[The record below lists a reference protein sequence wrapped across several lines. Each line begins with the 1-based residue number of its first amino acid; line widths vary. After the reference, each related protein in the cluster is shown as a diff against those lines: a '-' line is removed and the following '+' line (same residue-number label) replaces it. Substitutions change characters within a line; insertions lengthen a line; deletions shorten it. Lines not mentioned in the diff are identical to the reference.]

1 VRSVARLLAAVALP
15 ALAAG
20 CATGDSTAT
29 TTLPEYGTV
38 ADFTAFVQPVLAAG
52 CASLDCHGDPG
63 RPLRLYSLNGL
74 RLTDELRGEDES
86 EPEMTANMLSIAG
99 LDPEDTQIEDQLLLL
114 KPLAV
119 AAGGFHHVGGDLWP
133 DQSEP
138 AYRCLHSWFRSG
150 TSDAD
155 AQAICQRAAP

>member
-1 VRSVARLLAAVALP
+1 MRSVAGWLAAAALA

-20 CATGDSTAT
+20 CAADDSTAT

-38 ADFTAFVQPVLAAG
+38 DDFTAYVQPVLAAG

-74 RLTDELRGEDES
+74 RQMDELRGEDES
-86 EPEMTANMLSIAG
+86 ESEMTANMLSIAG
-99 LDPEDTQIEDQLLLL
+99 LDPGAEQIEDHLLLL

-119 AAGGFHHVGGDLWP
+119 AAGGFHHVGGDLWA
-133 DQSEP
+133 DQGEP
-138 AYRCLHSWFRSG
+138 AYRCLHSWFRTG
-150 TSDAD
+150 TSDSET
-155 AQAICQRAAP
+155 QAICQLAAP